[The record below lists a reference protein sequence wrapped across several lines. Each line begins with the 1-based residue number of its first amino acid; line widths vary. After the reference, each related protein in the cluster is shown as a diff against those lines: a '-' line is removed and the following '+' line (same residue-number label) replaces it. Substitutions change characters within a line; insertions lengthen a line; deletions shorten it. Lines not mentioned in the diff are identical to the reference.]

1 MNYTLVASIPKKH
14 VVSFVISENSYF
26 AKR

>member
-1 MNYTLVASIPKKH
+1 MNYTLVASIPKKP
-14 VVSFVISENSYF
+14 SMPFVISENSYF